1 LSLFDIVKSKLGFNR
16 PPQPK
21 MSADEIKRYMDATQ
35 EKSVWDD
42 VTPVHIANRNYEDV
56 TSDHTSLRRAIHTI
70 SAYYNVLGVY
80 RDDFNKEE
88 TDRLARHAIYAMCE
102 KAMLDYVSTVE
113 FEVRDKEGKGEI
125 VNKAMKFLKRPNPQD
140 TFHSCMQPVLRD
152 LVRYDA
158 GVLVK
163 SFNRAGYLVEMR
175 PYLGTE
181 FWKEM
186 DRSFIPVKNP
196 DLVTSFPRFWSHGYT
211 KRYWQRARVG
221 LFIPYHPE
229 EICYFMMYPRT
240 DGIYGTDFLKFLK
253 YQIQYLIDSTRAA
266 GKTFVN
272 GIVPSLVWEHPDI
285 MNREM
290 LLSKIKEIEQMN
302 KGSYKFGGVVHTVA
316 NEKITTL
323 SNTLVDMQWLEGQ
336 KFVASIIWGMWGFS
350 SSEFIDSDESRAGS
364 YVARNITQSRM
375 LRPLLKLFERKVN
388 TEILP
393 YLRGYREDWHF
404 QFIDSD
410 DLTEQL
416 HRAQVNATRA
426 STASTFVNMG
436 IAPDLALKLADVG
449 AELTPEEME
458 RLKQLHLPD
467 EGLDRTLDYDGDPSG
482 DSDYY
487 LPMNLQQKRYNQ
499 AGTGTNDTRDI
510 SDAPDPRDRL
520 SESTRVRKAR
530 VYIRDAS
537 QAPKG
542 VSVQRG
548 DRGGLYFIKETP
560 VGGEEEE
567 EHSHRERRGKPPDR
581 GRTRGGGQREHPSSK
596 SEKPSPKDGGRM
608 IEIIGDNISVIIME
622 SDGMLRGYVKATP
635 QSREIADILISSSK
649 EHSYNG
655 YLNAAREIADEY
667 NLEVKE
673 T

>member
-1 LSLFDIVKSKLGFNR
+1 MSLIDIIKGKLWTA
-16 PPQPK
+16 PPPR
-21 MSADEIKRYMDATQ
+21 SSHSPDEIKRFLDASQ
-35 EKSVWDD
+35 EKTIWDVVD
-42 VTPVHIANRNYEDV
+42 PIDIANRKYVDI
-56 TSDHTSLRRAIHTI
+56 TYDHDSLRRAIHTI

-88 TDRLARHAIYAMCE
+88 VDRLARHAFYAMCE

-113 FEVRDKEGKGEI
+113 FEVRDKEGKGK
-125 VNKAMKFLKRPNPQD
+125 VVKKAMKFLNAPNPQD
-140 TFHSCMQPVLRD
+140 SFHSCMQPVLRD

-181 FWKEM
+181 FWREM
-186 DRSFIPVKNP
+186 DRSHIPVQNP

-285 MNREM
+285 PTREM
-290 LLSKIKEIEQMN
+290 LLANIKEIEAMN
-302 KGSYKFGGVVHTVA
+302 RGSYKFGGTVHTVA
-316 NEKITTL
+316 NEKISTL

-350 SSEFIDSDESRAGS
+350 SSEFIDSDESRAGA

-388 TEILP
+388 REILP
-393 YLRGYREDWHF
+393 YLRGYKEDWRF

-416 HRAQVNATRA
+416 HHAQINATRA
-426 STASTFVNMG
+426 STASTYVNMG
-436 IAPDLALKLADVG
+436 VAPDLALKIAGVG
-449 AELTPEEME
+449 DELTDEERA
-458 RLKQLHLPD
+458 RLSLMYPPD
-467 EGLDRTLDYDGDPSG
+467 GMQRALEYDGDPTG

-487 LPMNLQQKRYNQ
+487 LPMTLQQKRYNQ
-499 AGTGTNDTRDI
+499 AGTGTNDTRDAT
-510 SDAPDPRDRL
+510 DAPDERDRF
-520 SESTRVRKAR
+520 SETTRLRKAR

-548 DRGGLYFIKETP
+548 DRGGLYYIKDEQQKQDMDEP
-560 VGGEEEE
+560 D
-567 EHSHRERRGKPPDR
+567 SAREKKPPDR
-581 GRTRGGGQREHPSSK
+581 RRDRGGGREVRP
-596 SEKPSPKDGGRM
+596 SEKLPRPEPGEGAQM
-608 IEIIGDNISVIIME
+608 IEVIGDNISVIIIE
-622 SDGMLRGYVKATP
+622 TDGSVRGYVKATP
-635 QSREIADILISSSK
+635 QSREIADILVASSS
-649 EHSYNG
+649 EHSYKG
-655 YLNAAREIADEY
+655 YLEAAKKIAGEY
-667 NLEVKE
+667 NLKVKE